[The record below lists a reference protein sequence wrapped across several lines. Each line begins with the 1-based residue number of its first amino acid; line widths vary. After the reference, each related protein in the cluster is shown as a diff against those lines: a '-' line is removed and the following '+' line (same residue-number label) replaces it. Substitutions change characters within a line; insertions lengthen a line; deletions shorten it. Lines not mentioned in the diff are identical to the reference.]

1 MILFLKT
8 QHGSKTGKKSKVH
21 WGTGLYM
28 YTLSL
33 MSSCLIYIAAASFEI
48 KKRKAKSGNNR
59 NHTKIMT
66 CIHNNSLHVWDSLA
80 FSITF
85 ITIIIIMRREILF
98 SVSWNHIQPLS
109 CKASL
114 SVFYKVLQMHAYEFC
129 FVVILV
135 SVYTPTLIVNEL
147 QLANFVISLRTKYS
161 FLLRLIDWI
170 YSQPK
175 GYTGK
180 ENVCSPQWKANYFVI
195 RLLTINNTHV
205 TVIAK
210 T

>member
-1 MILFLKT
+1 MRLKN
-8 QHGSKTGKKSKVH
+8 
-21 WGTGLYM
+21 
-28 YTLSL
+28 
-33 MSSCLIYIAAASFEI
+33 
-48 KKRKAKSGNNR
+48 RKAKSGNNR
-59 NHTKIMT
+59 NHTKIMA
-66 CIHNNSLHVWDSLA
+66 CIHNNRLHVWDSLA

-85 ITIIIIMRREILF
+85 ITIIIIMWCEILF
-98 SVSWNHIQPLS
+98 SVSWNHIQALS

-114 SVFYKVLQMHAYEFC
+114 SVFHKVLQMHAYEFC

-135 SVYTPTLIVNEL
+135 SVCTPGLIVNEL

-180 ENVCSPQWKANYFVI
+180 ESVYSPQWKANYFVI

-205 TVIAK
+205 TVTAK
-210 T
+210 N